1 MPWALI
7 RPCNPWPP
15 SSGPIFAA
23 FFDFCGQLLYCA
35 QTLRGGHLKRLLSI
49 VLSGAMT
56 LSAASCVFISQRVE
70 VKPLDISQ
78 TTAVLSPV
86 KAHLKDGSTIV
97 YLNGVQISGGQLR
110 GSGLRYDLSL
120 ASTPVDSVSLDEVVG
135 MESFT
140 TSVNGVQ
147 TAVVSSLASVGAVI
161 GTVVLSAAIFGSCPT
176 VYSADGKI
184 DEAELFSSSIAPLFE
199 ARDIDS
205 LQAQPGTDG
214 TLRLE
219 IRNEA
224 METHY
229 INHLQLIEV
238 EHSSDESVV
247 PDQLGHP
254 TLLGAFTPATRV
266 TNRSGADVSA
276 MFAAA
281 DNRYYSTDRKTMDRA
296 TTADMDDWIDFS
308 ATVPTG
314 AEQIAIAFRLRNS
327 LLSTTLLYDVMLGPA
342 GAASIDWLGSNL
354 ARIDKAV
361 ELGRWHRRR
370 AGLHISVWQDGE
382 YREVTRIPD
391 SGPISWHD
399 VAAVIPVPKGQ
410 TSLRL
415 RLSFVADHWRIDR
428 MAVAPVRSDPAL
440 RTLQIEQVVGADG
453 KLDSTARESLRG
465 PDDHYLQTTPGQK
478 FFIDFRAGRSSEKSR
493 TFLLSSQGYYTEW
506 IRGSWIQS
514 ATVDKPFDPTDEA
527 VLLALKKWAANRDAF
542 EQRFRTAR
550 VPVN

>member
-1 MPWALI
+1 
-7 RPCNPWPP
+7 
-15 SSGPIFAA
+15 
-23 FFDFCGQLLYCA
+23 
-35 QTLRGGHLKRLLSI
+35 

-56 LSAASCVFISQRVE
+56 LSAASCVFISQRVD
-70 VKPLDISQ
+70 VKPVDVSQ
-78 TTAVLSPV
+78 TTIVQSSV

-97 YLNGVQISGGQLR
+97 YLNGVQISSGQLR
-110 GSGLRYDLSL
+110 GPGLHYDLSL
-120 ASTPVDSVSLDEVVG
+120 ASTLVDTIPLAEVVG

-140 TSVNGVQ
+140 TQVNGAQ
-147 TAVVSSLASVGAVI
+147 TAVVSSLASVGGVI
-161 GTVVLSAAIFGSCPT
+161 GGALLFAVIFGSCPT
-176 VYSADGKI
+176 VYSADGQI

-199 ARDIDS
+199 ARDIDR

-238 EHSSDESVV
+238 QHSKDEFVV

-254 TLLGAFTPATRV
+254 TVLGALAPATRV
-266 TNRSGADVSA
+266 TSRSGADVSSTL
-276 MFAAA
+276 AAT
-281 DNRYYSTDRKTMDRA
+281 DNRYYSSDRKTMDRA
-296 TTADMDDWIDFS
+296 TAADMDDWIDFS
-308 ATVPTG
+308 ANVPPG

-415 RLSFVADHWRIDR
+415 RMSFVADHWRIDH

-440 RTLQIEQVVGADG
+440 RTLQIDQVVGTDG
-453 KLDSTARESLRG
+453 KLDTTALESLRD
-465 PDDHYLQTTPGQK
+465 PDDHYLQTNPGQK
-478 FFIDFRAGRSSEKSR
+478 FFIDFRAGSSNEKTR

-527 VLLALKKWAANRDAF
+527 VVLALKKWAANRDAF